1 METRRQIK
9 GERRKDK
16 EKKRRSWYKIY
27 QKSRYFIEIYQKIC
41 IFAFFVVPLHAI
53 IYNHKIC
60 ILKLKHC
67 NKTLKS
73 IIPMKKILHFVF
85 VSILS
90 ISAFAADLNP
100 FAYKLSEPIYDARAN
115 SVTISYH
122 LNAPATKVRIVIYQ
136 DEASPVTYQDFTG
149 SSYTS
154 AGAHT
159 AIVSLHGVPGGYYTY
174 KIDVYGRGQASTVAF
189 HKRTVLNSPFS
200 IDIDNNMN
208 SKWFGRTLVAQP
220 TTNALRGLYEYWPS
234 YFTQGSTPARYYG
247 NSNYYYQGSN
257 SWYYYSHA
265 TPLRVRIMQDG
276 SGMIFTTAC
285 DIDKDTYLWYV
296 DPENPNNWTSLI
308 TASQMSVIV
317 DHPVSSHKIHNV
329 SLDVRKDNENQINL
343 LLLSASI
350 QSGSNN
356 YTTGYIYSG
365 KYVLPKNFP
374 TSKTGEYIHV
384 VDPKMTGGFIN
395 PHDYVKS
402 GLLPVAI
409 NSSSQFDKYGGY
421 WYCGATQATDKD
433 NDGIAYRDKSA
444 IIHINADRT
453 SLKQNYHEGD
463 QYLKRMY
470 TSSGGFRSNPD
481 FTKVLVANGNDLS
494 GSASKQTA
502 RLYNLSQSSLNAH
515 PTLSYITNLGTIF
528 SSDANYITDFAWDHA
543 NNIYVVLRNGS
554 SGYGIYT
561 YATQYNAAD
570 PFTTKAPNGVTF
582 EVKCYDDV
590 TYSLTTSV
598 NDAKMGTISAG
609 GLKKSCTAVTV
620 TATPKEGYRFVN
632 WTINGVEVNGA
643 NPYTLYMTDHMTVC
657 ANFASAVYNVTWHNL
672 FKNNEDDKT
681 FISNNKRNEGL
692 WRVCQVE
699 YQNAFG
705 TITDYGMVGD
715 KYKVHHCIGNRA
727 NLEVFCDNSD
737 SKMYWLGQYIES
749 IVNKDI
755 GAYYH
760 SSYGYINVWAYY
772 MQAFFNRDVVYNAD
786 ITLTTSMTGVTNSNY
801 PNVDFIEAG
810 KPAKWRLWWTTN
822 VCKLPET
829 MNYSS
834 SMPIDWKG
842 TNHIPQGSIT
852 VGSTTV
858 TPSTWFQWNTPLD
871 GKAFDQS
878 KYLLA
883 WREGSTTGRIVY
895 HVDKPD
901 MKLYATYVD
910 RHISESQDNY
920 DVIRLMQN
928 SKYASNPHTVAV
940 DRKLQAGMYNTIC
953 FPFPLDVRTLPNDH
967 RLKGAEVLKFT
978 GIKELYDES
987 GEEVGVLQFES
998 VTQLEAGKPYL
1009 IKVNGQNNI
1018 TEKMYF
1024 ENVAYDDLTYVGDTL
1039 SAELSGG
1046 GGLITFHA
1054 MISPDDIPAGS
1065 VILVSDNRL
1074 AKVTTQGQMLGLRG
1088 YFTID
1093 DPYVQSLADE
1103 GKLYLSIKKPT
1114 TTSIPVAP
1122 EAEQQK
1128 APKVRKIM
1136 QDGHIYIIRGE
1147 EVYTVTGHRVK

>member
-1 METRRQIK
+1 
-9 GERRKDK
+9 
-16 EKKRRSWYKIY
+16 
-27 QKSRYFIEIYQKIC
+27 
-41 IFAFFVVPLHAI
+41 
-53 IYNHKIC
+53 
-60 ILKLKHC
+60 
-67 NKTLKS
+67 
-73 IIPMKKILHFVF
+73 MKKILLFVF

-90 ISAFAADLNP
+90 ISAFAAADLNP

-189 HKRTVLNSPFS
+189 HKRTILNSPFG

-208 SKWFGRTLVAQP
+208 SPWFGRTLVTQP
-220 TTNALRGLYEYWPS
+220 TTKNNTLRGLFEYWPS
-234 YFTQGSTPARYYG
+234 YFTLGTTPANPYNGGVG
-247 NSNYYYQGSN
+247 NYYQGTQ
-257 SWYYYSHA
+257 SWFYYSHA
-265 TPLRVRIMQDG
+265 TPLRVRIAQDG
-276 SGMIFTTAC
+276 SGRIFTTAC
-285 DIDKDTYLWYV
+285 DVDMDTYLWYV
-296 DPENPNNWTSLI
+296 DPKNPNNWTSLI
-308 TASQMSVIV
+308 TASQMTNIV
-317 DHPVSSHKIHNV
+317 NHPNTSKIHNI
-329 SLDVRKDNENQINL
+329 SLDIRTENDKLNL
-343 LLLSASI
+343 LLLSGTI
-350 QSGSNN
+350 EYGYNKN
-356 YTTGYIYSG
+356 FTTGYIYSG
-365 KYVLPKNFP
+365 KYVLPTNFP
-374 TSKTGEYIHV
+374 TSTAGDYIHV
-384 VDPKMTGGFIN
+384 IDPNMKDGLIG
-395 PHDYVKS
+395 PHNYIKS

-421 WYCGATQATDKD
+421 WYCGTSQATDKD
-433 NDGIAYRDKSA
+433 PYDGKVYKDKTGIKHVTTNGDIKFTYHNDDEK
-444 IIHINADRT
+444 
-453 SLKQNYHEGD
+453 
-463 QYLKRMY
+463 LKRY
-470 TSSGGFRSNPD
+470 WTGTGGFRYNHD
-481 FTKVLVANGNDLS
+481 FSQVLIANGYN
-494 GSASKQTA
+494 KTA
-502 RLYNLSQSSLNAH
+502 RLYNVTQTSAATHPSL
-515 PTLSYITNLGTIF
+515 TFVTELGTIF
-528 SSDANYITDFAWDHA
+528 ADASNYITDFAWDHA

-582 EVKCYDDV
+582 EVKCYDNE
-590 TYSLTTSV
+590 TYTLTTSV
-598 NDAKMGTISAG
+598 NDANMGTISAG
-609 GLKKSCTAVTV
+609 GSIKSCTEVTV
-620 TATPKEGYRFVN
+620 TANPKEGYRFVN

-643 NPYTLYMTDHMTVC
+643 NPYTLYMTDNMDVR
-657 ANFASAVYNVTWHNL
+657 ANFAPAVYNVTWHNL
-672 FKNNEDDKT
+672 FINNEDDKT
-681 FISNNKRNEGL
+681 FLSNNKRNEGL
-692 WRVCQVE
+692 WRVFQVE
-699 YQNAFG
+699 YNSAFE
-705 TITDYGMVGD
+705 DHPDLGMVGD
-715 KYKVHHCIGNRA
+715 KYKAYYFMSNNSVSNVTMSTVRA
-727 NLEVFCDNSD
+727 NIEKIVDND
-737 SKMYWLGQYIES
+737 KYPLYWLGQYVES
-749 IVNKDI
+749 VVGRDI
-755 GAYYH
+755 HEYSH
-760 SSYGYINVWAYY
+760 SSYGMIHVWGYY
-772 MQAFFNRDVVYNAD
+772 LQAFFNRDETYNAD
-786 ITLTTSMTGVTNSNY
+786 INAVTSMSGVTNKTY
-801 PNVDFIEAG
+801 PNINFIEAG
-810 KPAKWRLWWTTN
+810 KPEKWRPWWTTN
-822 VCKLPET
+822 VCELPET

-842 TNHIPQGSIT
+842 TDHIPQGSIK

-858 TPSTWFQWNTPLD
+858 TPSTWFQWNTPQD

-883 WREGSTTGRIVY
+883 WCEGSTNGRIVY

-910 RHISESQDNY
+910 RHLSESQDNY

-928 SKYASNPHTVAV
+928 PKYASNPHTVTV

-953 FPFPLDVRTLPNDH
+953 FPFPLNVTTLPTGH
-967 RLKGAEVLKFT
+967 RLKDAEVLKFT
-978 GIKELYDES
+978 GIDELYDES
-987 GEEVGVLQFES
+987 GEEVGVLQFER

-1009 IKVNGQNNI
+1009 IKVKGQDNI
-1018 TEKMYF
+1018 TKEMSF
-1024 ENVAYDDLTYVGDTL
+1024 EDVAYDDLTYVGGTQ

-1054 MISPDDIPAGS
+1054 IISPEDIPAGS
-1065 VILVSDNRL
+1065 IILVSDNRL

-1093 DPYVQSLADE
+1093 DPYVQSLANE

-1114 TTSIPVAP
+1114 TTSIPLAP

>member
-1 METRRQIK
+1 
-9 GERRKDK
+9 
-16 EKKRRSWYKIY
+16 
-27 QKSRYFIEIYQKIC
+27 
-41 IFAFFVVPLHAI
+41 
-53 IYNHKIC
+53 
-60 ILKLKHC
+60 
-67 NKTLKS
+67 
-73 IIPMKKILHFVF
+73 MKKILLFVF

-90 ISAFAADLNP
+90 ISAFAAADLNP

-189 HKRTVLNSPFS
+189 HKRTILNSPFG

-208 SKWFGRTLVAQP
+208 SPWFGRTLVTQP
-220 TTNALRGLYEYWPS
+220 TTKNNTLRGLFEYWPS
-234 YFTQGSTPARYYG
+234 YFTLGTTPANPYNGGVG
-247 NSNYYYQGSN
+247 NYYQGTQ
-257 SWYYYSHA
+257 SWFYYSHA
-265 TPLRVRIMQDG
+265 TPLRVRIAQDG
-276 SGMIFTTAC
+276 SGRIFTTAC
-285 DIDKDTYLWYV
+285 DVDMDTYLWYV
-296 DPENPNNWTSLI
+296 DPKNPNNWTSLI
-308 TASQMSVIV
+308 TASQMTNIV
-317 DHPVSSHKIHNV
+317 NHPNTSKIHNI
-329 SLDVRKDNENQINL
+329 SLDIRTENDKLNL
-343 LLLSASI
+343 LLLSGTI
-350 QSGSNN
+350 EYGYNKN
-356 YTTGYIYSG
+356 FTTGYIYSG
-365 KYVLPKNFP
+365 KYVLPTNFP
-374 TSKTGEYIHV
+374 TSTAGDYIHV
-384 VDPKMTGGFIN
+384 IDPNMKDGLIG
-395 PHDYVKS
+395 PHNYIKS

-421 WYCGATQATDKD
+421 WYCGTSQATDKD
-433 NDGIAYRDKSA
+433 PYDGKVYKDKTGIKHVTTNGDIKFTYHNDDEK
-444 IIHINADRT
+444 
-453 SLKQNYHEGD
+453 
-463 QYLKRMY
+463 LKRY
-470 TSSGGFRSNPD
+470 WTGTGGFRYNHD
-481 FTKVLVANGNDLS
+481 FSQVLIANGYN
-494 GSASKQTA
+494 KTA
-502 RLYNLSQSSLNAH
+502 RLYNVTQTSAATHPSL
-515 PTLSYITNLGTIF
+515 TFVTELGTIF
-528 SSDANYITDFAWDHA
+528 ADASNYITDFAWDHA

-582 EVKCYDDV
+582 EVKCYDNE
-590 TYSLTTSV
+590 TYTLTTSV
-598 NDAKMGTISAG
+598 NDANMGTISAG
-609 GLKKSCTAVTV
+609 GSIKSCTEVTV
-620 TATPKEGYRFVN
+620 TANPKEGYRFVN

-643 NPYTLYMTDHMTVC
+643 NPYTLYMTDNMDVR
-657 ANFASAVYNVTWHNL
+657 ANFAPAVYNVTWWNL
-672 FKNNEDDKT
+672 FQNGEDIAKESTAYPHTNE
-681 FISNNKRNEGL
+681 RL
-692 WRVCQVE
+692 WRLYQVE
-699 YQNAFG
+699 FKKYNSASNDNKTDLSYNGKKQFDVGGFLYNQSQKNADFLTNQSQPFHWLYNYLNYVNG
-705 TITDYGMVGD
+705 RTIEAT
-715 KYKVHHCIGNRA
+715 A
-727 NLEVFCDNSD
+727 NFTLRGR
-737 SKMYWLGQYIES
+737 LQYFP
-749 IVNKDI
+749 
-755 GAYYH
+755 YL
-760 SSYGYINVWAYY
+760 
-772 MQAFFNRDVVYNAD
+772 FFNRAD
-786 ITLTTSMTGVTNSNY
+786 TAFNSSLSNSNPY
-801 PNVDFIEAG
+801 CNGVDYYKTEFWKYENG
-810 KPAKWRLWWTTN
+810 KYDKSKKFKDYGKATYWRPWWTDG
-822 VCKLPET
+822 VCGLPKTYNYADDMPVTWKQNACATGTVPGMSSTKET
-829 MNYSS
+829 E
-834 SMPIDWKG
+834 
-842 TNHIPQGSIT
+842 
-852 VGSTTV
+852 
-858 TPSTWFQWNTPLD
+858 PSKWYKWNTPPD
-871 GKAFDQS
+871 GEKFGESA
-878 KYLLA
+878 YLLA

-928 SKYASNPHTVAV
+928 SNYANNPHTVTV
-940 DRKLQAGMYNTIC
+940 YRKLQAGMYNTIC
-953 FPFPLDVRTLPNDH
+953 FPFPLDVTTLRDH
-967 RLKGAEVLKFT
+967 PLKDAEVLKFT

-987 GEEVGVLQFES
+987 GEAVGVLQFES

-1009 IKVNGQNNI
+1009 IKVNGQDNI

-1024 ENVAYDDLTYVGDTL
+1024 EDVAYDDLTYVGGTQ
-1039 SAELSGG
+1039 SAGE
-1046 GGLITFHA
+1046 GLITFHA
-1054 MISPDDIPAGS
+1054 IISPDDIPAGS

>member
-1 METRRQIK
+1 MQLYTTTK
-9 GERRKDK
+9 LV
-16 EKKRRSWYKIY
+16 
-27 QKSRYFIEIYQKIC
+27 YFK
-41 IFAFFVVPLHAI
+41 
-53 IYNHKIC
+53 
-60 ILKLKHC
+60 KLKRC

-73 IIPMKKILHFVF
+73 IIPMKKILLFVF

-100 FAYKLSEPIYDARAN
+100 FAYKLSEPVYDASAN

-234 YFTQGSTPARYYG
+234 YFTKEADPARYYG
-247 NSNYYYQGSN
+247 NSTYYYQGSN

-395 PHDYVKS
+395 PHDHVKS
-402 GLLPVAI
+402 GLLPIAI

-502 RLYNLSQSSLNAH
+502 RLYNLSQSSPNAH

-582 EVKCYDDV
+582 EVQCYDNV
-590 TYSLTTSV
+590 TYTLTTSV

-609 GLKKSCTAVTV
+609 GSKKSCTEVTV

-643 NPYTLYMTDHMTVC
+643 NPYTLYMTDDMEVR
-657 ANFASAVYNVTWHNL
+657 ANFASAVYNVTWWNL
-672 FKNNEDDKT
+672 FQNGEDIAKENANYPRTNE
-681 FISNNKRNEGL
+681 RL
-692 WRVCQVE
+692 WRLLQVV
-699 YQNAFG
+699 YNNSVTTKANADDH
-705 TITDYGMVGD
+705 T
-715 KYKVHHCIGNRA
+715 
-727 NLEVFCDNSD
+727 NSNTT
-737 SKMYWLGQYIES
+737 SRT
-749 IVNKDI
+749 IVNKKQL
-755 GAYYH
+755 
-760 SSYGYINVWAYY
+760 NVSGFLTVSEGTVN
-772 MQAFFNRDVVYNAD
+772 FFK
-786 ITLTTSMTGVTNSNY
+786 TNS
-801 PNVDFIEAG
+801 VF
-810 KPAKWRLWWTTN
+810 KWLGDYLIAHSKN
-822 VCKLPET
+822 GL
-829 MNYSS
+829 
-834 SMPIDWKG
+834 
-842 TNHIPQGSIT
+842 
-852 VGSTTV
+852 GSTTRQTPWTYYPYMFINRTDTAINWATSSSTGKLTGDVSNYAFNGANCVTTQHNNIAWDSFIEYGQPKHWRPYWTEKVCGLMPTYRYSQDMPVTWNQSTSCPSGTIANV
-858 TPSTWFQWNTPLD
+858 TPSNWYKWNTPPD
-871 GKAFDQS
+871 GKKFGESA
-878 KYLLA
+878 YLLA

-910 RHISESQDNY
+910 RHLSESQDNY

-928 SKYASNPHTVAV
+928 SNYASNPHTVAV

-953 FPFPLDVRTLPNDH
+953 FPFPLDVTTLRDH
-967 RLKGAEVLKFT
+967 PLKDAEVLKFT

-987 GEEVGVLQFES
+987 GEVVGVLQFES

-1018 TEKMYF
+1018 TEKMIF
-1024 ENVAYDDLTYVGDTL
+1024 SNVAHNKLTYVGGTQ

-1147 EVYTVTGHRVK
+1147 EVYDTMGRRVE

>member
-1 METRRQIK
+1 
-9 GERRKDK
+9 
-16 EKKRRSWYKIY
+16 
-27 QKSRYFIEIYQKIC
+27 
-41 IFAFFVVPLHAI
+41 
-53 IYNHKIC
+53 
-60 ILKLKHC
+60 
-67 NKTLKS
+67 
-73 IIPMKKILHFVF
+73 MKKILHFVF

-100 FAYKLSEPIYDARAN
+100 FAYKLSEPVYDAKAN

-122 LNAPATKVRIVIYQ
+122 LNAPATKVRIIIYQ

-159 AIVSLHGVPGGYYTY
+159 AKVSLQGVPGGCYTY

-247 NSNYYYQGSN
+247 NSTYYYQGSN

-308 TASQMSVIV
+308 TASQMSDIV
-317 DHPVSSHKIHNV
+317 NHPVSSQKIHNV

-395 PHDYVKS
+395 PHDHVKS
-402 GLLPVAI
+402 GLLPIAI

-502 RLYNLSQSSLNAH
+502 RLYNLSQSSPNAH

-582 EVKCYDDV
+582 EVKCYDNV
-590 TYSLTTSV
+590 TYTLTTSV
-598 NDAKMGTISAG
+598 NDANMGTISAG
-609 GLKKSCTAVTV
+609 GEKESCTEVTV
-620 TATPKEGYRFVN
+620 KATPKEGYRFVN

-657 ANFASAVYNVTWHNL
+657 ANFASAVYNVTWWNL
-672 FKNNEDDKT
+672 FQGGEDIVGTQTTYPNSPNE
-681 FISNNKRNEGL
+681 RL
-692 WRVCQVE
+692 WRLLQV
-699 YQNAFG
+699 AFNNYAG
-705 TITDYGMVGD
+705 DKADQGMVPVTKTKSYEHFKCAPFFSGRAS
-715 KYKVHHCIGNRA
+715 KVKPFFTTQGSFFYWLWTYMKEHKLDENRSSNAWIYYSHFVVNRA
-727 NLEVFCDNSD
+727 DSCYNIDNALCNN
-737 SKMYWLGQYIES
+737 MA
-749 IVNKDI
+749 N
-755 GAYYH
+755 GAYDRGG
-760 SSYGYINVWAYY
+760 SDMWTNQSVNWDS
-772 MQAFFNRDVVYNAD
+772 FNKY
-786 ITLTTSMTGVTNSNY
+786 
-801 PNVDFIEAG
+801 G
-810 KPAKWRLWWTTN
+810 KPEYWRPYWTEK
-822 VCKLPET
+822 VCDLPQT
-829 MNYSS
+829 YNYNQD
-834 SMPIDWKG
+834 MPVTWDQS
-842 TNHIPQGSIT
+842 TSCPSGSIA
-852 VGSTTV
+852 GV
-858 TPSTWFQWNTPLD
+858 TPSSWYQWNT
-871 GKAFDQS
+871 GKPNQ
-878 KYLLA
+878 LLA
-883 WREGSTTGRIVY
+883 WREGSTNGRIVY

-928 SKYASNPHTVAV
+928 PKYASNPHIVAV
-940 DRKLQAGMYNTIC
+940 
-953 FPFPLDVRTLPNDH
+953 V
-967 RLKGAEVLKFT
+967 
-978 GIKELYDES
+978 
-987 GEEVGVLQFES
+987 
-998 VTQLEAGKPYL
+998 
-1009 IKVNGQNNI
+1009 
-1018 TEKMYF
+1018 
-1024 ENVAYDDLTYVGDTL
+1024 
-1039 SAELSGG
+1039 
-1046 GGLITFHA
+1046 
-1054 MISPDDIPAGS
+1054 
-1065 VILVSDNRL
+1065 
-1074 AKVTTQGQMLGLRG
+1074 
-1088 YFTID
+1088 
-1093 DPYVQSLADE
+1093 
-1103 GKLYLSIKKPT
+1103 
-1114 TTSIPVAP
+1114 
-1122 EAEQQK
+1122 
-1128 APKVRKIM
+1128 
-1136 QDGHIYIIRGE
+1136 
-1147 EVYTVTGHRVK
+1147 

>member
-1 METRRQIK
+1 
-9 GERRKDK
+9 
-16 EKKRRSWYKIY
+16 
-27 QKSRYFIEIYQKIC
+27 
-41 IFAFFVVPLHAI
+41 
-53 IYNHKIC
+53 
-60 ILKLKHC
+60 
-67 NKTLKS
+67 
-73 IIPMKKILHFVF
+73 MKKILLFVF
-85 VSILS
+85 ASILS
-90 ISAFAADLNP
+90 ISAFAAADLNP
-100 FAYKLSEPIYDARAN
+100 FAYKLSEPVYDARAN

-122 LNAPATKVRIVIYQ
+122 LNAPATKVRIVIYK

-159 AIVSLHGVPGGYYTY
+159 AKVSLQGVPGGYYTY

-234 YFTQGSTPARYYG
+234 YFTKEADPARYYG
-247 NSNYYYQGSN
+247 NSTYYYQGSN

-308 TASQMSVIV
+308 TASQMSDIV
-317 DHPVSSHKIHNV
+317 NHPVSSHKIHNV

-350 QSGSNN
+350 ESGSNN

-395 PHDYVKS
+395 PHDHVKS
-402 GLLPVAI
+402 GLLPIAI

-453 SLKQNYHEGD
+453 SLKQNYHQGD

-470 TSSGGFRSNPD
+470 TSSGGFRSNPN

-502 RLYNLSQSSLNAH
+502 RLYNLSQSSPNAH

-582 EVKCYDDV
+582 EVKCYDNV
-590 TYSLTTSV
+590 TYTLETSV

-609 GLKKSCTAVTV
+609 GSIKSCTEVTV

-643 NPYTLYMTDHMTVC
+643 NPYTLYMTDNMDVR
-657 ANFASAVYNVTWHNL
+657 ANFASAVYNVTWWNL
-672 FKNNEDDKT
+672 FQNGEDIVGTKTTYPNSPNERLWRLLQVAFNNYAGDKADQGMVPVT
-681 FISNNKRNEGL
+681 KTKSYEHFKCAPFFSGRASKVKPFFTTQGSFFYWLWTYMKEHKLDENRSSNAWIYYSHFVVNRADSCYNIDNALSNN
-692 WRVCQVE
+692 
-699 YQNAFG
+699 
-705 TITDYGMVGD
+705 M
-715 KYKVHHCIGNRA
+715 A
-727 NLEVFCDNSD
+727 N
-737 SKMYWLGQYIES
+737 
-749 IVNKDI
+749 
-755 GAYYH
+755 GAYDRGG
-760 SSYGYINVWAYY
+760 SDMWTNQSVNWDS
-772 MQAFFNRDVVYNAD
+772 FNKY
-786 ITLTTSMTGVTNSNY
+786 
-801 PNVDFIEAG
+801 G
-810 KPAKWRLWWTTN
+810 KPEYWRPYWTEK
-822 VCKLPET
+822 VCDLPQT
-829 MNYSS
+829 YNYNQD
-834 SMPIDWKG
+834 MPVTWDQS
-842 TNHIPQGSIT
+842 TSCPSGSIA
-852 VGSTTV
+852 GV
-858 TPSTWFQWNTPLD
+858 TPSSWYKWNTGD
-871 GKAFDQS
+871 VNQ
-878 KYLLA
+878 LLA
-883 WREGSTTGRIVY
+883 WREGSTSGRIVH
-895 HVDKPD
+895 HVDKPN

-910 RHISESQDNY
+910 KHISDSKDNT

-928 SKYASNPHTVAV
+928 PRYDGKSHTVTV

-953 FPFPLDVRTLPNDH
+953 FPFPLNVTTLPTGH
-967 RLKGAEVLKFT
+967 RLKDAEVLKFT

-987 GEEVGVLQFES
+987 GEVVGVLQFER

-1009 IKVNGQNNI
+1009 IKFNGQNNI
-1018 TEKMYF
+1018 TEKMRF
-1024 ENVAYDDLTYVGDTL
+1024 EDVAYDDLTYVGGTQ

-1054 MISPDDIPAGS
+1054 IISPKEIPAGS

>member
-1 METRRQIK
+1 
-9 GERRKDK
+9 
-16 EKKRRSWYKIY
+16 
-27 QKSRYFIEIYQKIC
+27 
-41 IFAFFVVPLHAI
+41 
-53 IYNHKIC
+53 
-60 ILKLKHC
+60 
-67 NKTLKS
+67 
-73 IIPMKKILHFVF
+73 MKKILLFVF

-100 FAYKLSEPIYDARAN
+100 FAYKLSKPIYDASAN

-159 AIVSLHGVPGGYYTY
+159 AKVSLQGVPGGYYTY

-308 TASQMSVIV
+308 TASQMSDIV
-317 DHPVSSHKIHNV
+317 NHPVSSHKIHNV

-350 QSGSNN
+350 ESGSNN

-395 PHDYVKS
+395 PHDHVKS
-402 GLLPVAI
+402 GLLPIAI

-502 RLYNLSQSSLNAH
+502 RLYNLNQSSPNAH

-528 SSDANYITDFAWDHA
+528 PSDANYITDFAWDHA

-582 EVKCYDDV
+582 EVECYDDV
-590 TYSLTTSV
+590 TYTLTTSV
-598 NDAKMGTISAG
+598 NDANMGTISAG
-609 GLKKSCTAVTV
+609 GSKKSCTEVTV

-643 NPYTLYMTDHMTVC
+643 NPYTLYMTDNMDVR
-657 ANFASAVYNVTWHNL
+657 ANFAPAVYNVTWWNL
-672 FKNNEDDKT
+672 FQNGEDIAKESTAYPHTNE
-681 FISNNKRNEGL
+681 RL
-692 WRVCQVE
+692 WRLYQVE
-699 YQNAFG
+699 FKKYNSASNDNKTDLSYNGKKQFDVGGFLYNQSQKNADFLTNQSQPFHWLYNYLNYVNG
-705 TITDYGMVGD
+705 RTIEAT
-715 KYKVHHCIGNRA
+715 A
-727 NLEVFCDNSD
+727 NFTLRGR
-737 SKMYWLGQYIES
+737 LQYFP
-749 IVNKDI
+749 
-755 GAYYH
+755 YL
-760 SSYGYINVWAYY
+760 
-772 MQAFFNRDVVYNAD
+772 FFNRAD
-786 ITLTTSMTGVTNSNY
+786 TAFNSSLSNSNPY
-801 PNVDFIEAG
+801 CNGVDYYKTEFWKYENG
-810 KPAKWRLWWTTN
+810 KYDKSKKFKDYGKATYWRPWWTDG
-822 VCKLPET
+822 VCGLPKTYNYADDMPVTWKQNACATGTVPGMSYTKET
-829 MNYSS
+829 E
-834 SMPIDWKG
+834 
-842 TNHIPQGSIT
+842 
-852 VGSTTV
+852 
-858 TPSTWFQWNTPLD
+858 PSKWYKWNTPPD
-871 GKAFDQS
+871 GEKFGESA
-878 KYLLA
+878 YLLA
-883 WREGSTTGRIVY
+883 WREGSTNGRIV
-895 HVDKPD
+895 HQVDRD
-901 MKLYATYVD
+901 MALYATYVD
-910 RHISESQDNY
+910 KHISESKDND

-953 FPFPLDVRTLPNDH
+953 FPFPLDVTTLRDH
-967 RLKGAEVLKFT
+967 PLKDAEVLKFT

-987 GEEVGVLQFES
+987 GEVVGVLQFES

-1024 ENVAYDDLTYVGDTL
+1024 ENVAHNKLTYVGDTL
-1039 SAELSGG
+1039 SAGE
-1046 GGLITFHA
+1046 GLITFHA
-1054 MISPDDIPAGS
+1054 IISPEDIPEGS
-1065 VILVSDNRL
+1065 IILVSDNRL
-1074 AKVTTQGQMLGLRG
+1074 AKVTTKGQMLGLRG
-1088 YFTID
+1088 YFEIN

>member
-1 METRRQIK
+1 
-9 GERRKDK
+9 
-16 EKKRRSWYKIY
+16 
-27 QKSRYFIEIYQKIC
+27 
-41 IFAFFVVPLHAI
+41 
-53 IYNHKIC
+53 
-60 ILKLKHC
+60 
-67 NKTLKS
+67 
-73 IIPMKKILHFVF
+73 MKKHLLLFLAAV
-85 VSILS
+85 LS
-90 ISAFAADLNP
+90 ISTFAADLNP
-100 FAYKLSEPIYDARAN
+100 FAYKLGEPVYDARAN

-159 AIVSLHGVPGGYYTY
+159 AIVSLHGVPGGNYTY
-174 KIDVYGRGQASTVAF
+174 KIEVYGKGQASTVAF

-234 YFTQGSTPARYYG
+234 YFTQGTTPARYYG

-308 TASQMSVIV
+308 TANQMSVIV

-365 KYVLPKNFP
+365 KYILPKNFP
-374 TSKTGEYIHV
+374 TSTTGEYIHV

-395 PHDYVKS
+395 PHDHVKS
-402 GLLPVAI
+402 GLLPIAI

-421 WYCGATQATDKD
+421 WYCGATQATEKD

-453 SLKQNYHEGD
+453 SLKQNYQEGD

-481 FTKVLVANGNDLS
+481 FTKVLVANGNNLS

-502 RLYNLSQSSLNAH
+502 RLYNLSQSSPNAH

-582 EVKCYDDV
+582 EVQCYDNV
-590 TYSLTTSV
+590 TYTLTTSV
-598 NDAKMGTISAG
+598 NDANMGTISAG
-609 GLKKSCTAVTV
+609 GSKKSCTEVTV

-632 WTINGVEVNGA
+632 WTINGVEVNGV
-643 NPYTLYMTDHMTVC
+643 NPYTLYMTDDMTVH
-657 ANFASAVYNVTWHNL
+657 ANFTSAVYNVTWHNL

-705 TITDYGMVGD
+705 TITDKGMVGD
-715 KYKVHHCIGNRA
+715 KYKVHHCIGNRE

-786 ITLTTSMTGVTNSNY
+786 ITATTSMTGVTNSNY

-910 RHISESQDNY
+910 KHISDSRDN
-920 DVIRLMQN
+920 DEVIRLMQN
-928 SKYASNPHTVAV
+928 PNYAGNSHNVTV

-953 FPFPLDVRTLPNDH
+953 LPFNVDLIQLEDNNHPLKNADVR
-967 RLKGAEVLKFT
+967 
-978 GIKELYDES
+978 ELSGMHETYDEA
-987 GEEVGVLQFES
+987 GESLIVLNFKR
-998 VTQLEAGKPYL
+998 VTTMEAGKPYI
-1009 IKVNGQNNI
+1009 IKLKGSNNV
-1018 TEKMYF
+1018 TTPMTFTGVTYNSLTTDANDVRY
-1024 ENVAYDDLTYVGDTL
+1024 ENNTNF
-1039 SAELSGG
+1039 SS
-1046 GGLITFHA
+1046 ITFHA
-1054 MISPDDIPAGS
+1054 VTKPTVVPEGAY
-1065 VILVSDNRL
+1065 ILVADNRL
-1074 AKVTTQGQMLGLRG
+1074 AKVVGNDEMKGLRG
-1088 YFTID
+1088 YFVID
-1093 DPYVQSLADE
+1093 DPYMAQAAAD
-1103 GKLYLSIKKPT
+1103 GRIYLSVSKPT
-1114 TTSIPVAP
+1114 TSSVPVAP
-1122 EAEQQK
+1122 EAEQQTR
-1128 APKVRKIM
+1128 PEVRKIM
-1136 QDGHIYIIRGE
+1136 RDGHIYILRGE
-1147 EVYTVTGHRVK
+1147 EIYTITGHRVK

>member
-1 METRRQIK
+1 
-9 GERRKDK
+9 
-16 EKKRRSWYKIY
+16 
-27 QKSRYFIEIYQKIC
+27 
-41 IFAFFVVPLHAI
+41 
-53 IYNHKIC
+53 
-60 ILKLKHC
+60 
-67 NKTLKS
+67 
-73 IIPMKKILHFVF
+73 MKKILLFVF

-100 FAYKLSEPIYDARAN
+100 FAYKLSVPVYDAKAN

-136 DEASPVTYQDFTG
+136 DEAHPVTYQDFTG

-174 KIDVYGRGQASTVAF
+174 KIEVYGRGQASTVAF

-234 YFTQGSTPARYYG
+234 YFTKEADPARYYG
-247 NSNYYYQGSN
+247 NSTYYYSGSN

-285 DIDKDTYLWYV
+285 DIDKNTYLWYV
-296 DPENPNNWTSLI
+296 DPEDPNNWTSLI
-308 TASQMSVIV
+308 TASQMSDIV
-317 DHPVSSHKIHNV
+317 NHPVSSQKIHNV

-350 QSGSNN
+350 ESGSKEF
-356 YTTGYIYSG
+356 TTGYIYSG

-421 WYCGATQATDKD
+421 WYCGATQATKND

-481 FTKVLVANGNDLS
+481 FTKVLVANGNNLS

-502 RLYNLSQSSLNAH
+502 RLYNLSQSSPNAH

-528 SSDANYITDFAWDHA
+528 PSDANYITDFAWDHA

-582 EVKCYDDV
+582 EVECYDNV
-590 TYSLTTSV
+590 TYTLETSV
-598 NDAKMGTISAG
+598 NDPKMGTISAG
-609 GLKKSCTAVTV
+609 GSIKSCTEVTV
-620 TATPKEGYRFVN
+620 TATPEEGYRFVN

-643 NPYTLYMTDHMTVC
+643 NPYTLYMTDDMTVQ
-657 ANFASAVYNVTWHNL
+657 ANFGSAVYNVTWHNL
-672 FKNNEDDKT
+672 FLNNEDDKT
-681 FISNNKRNEGL
+681 FLSDNNLNTGL
-692 WRVCQVE
+692 WRLYQVQFNYYCKQKGYTDRGDKGYVDNYSE
-699 YQNAFG
+699 Y
-705 TITDYGMVGD
+705 DVGD
-715 KYKVHHCIGNRA
+715 FLATRVDA
-727 NLEVFCDNSD
+727 NKEYLTSATNNQNTPFV
-737 SKMYWLGQYIES
+737 WLGQYIQH
-749 IVNKDI
+749 VN
-755 GAYYH
+755 GATPTT
-760 SSYGYINVWAYY
+760 GNAWEYILY
-772 MQAFFNRDVVYNAD
+772 MFINRTRIARNYTGGDATYMVTPLGNA
-786 ITLTTSMTGVTNSNY
+786 NQ
-801 PNVDFIEAG
+801 FIENG
-810 KPAKWRLWWTTN
+810 KPEKWRPWWTRGACN
-822 VCKLPET
+822 LPWT
-829 MNYSS
+829 MNYSDD
-834 SMPIDWKG
+834 MPVSWTRVSCANTTI
-842 TNHIPQGSIT
+842 TNTAGDGVA
-852 VGSTTV
+852 VGAHPTT
-858 TPSTWFQWNTPLD
+858 WYKWNT
-871 GKAFDQS
+871 GGANQ
-878 KYLLA
+878 LLA
-883 WREGSTTGRIVY
+883 WREGSTNGRIV
-895 HVDKPD
+895 HQVDRD
-901 MKLYATYVD
+901 MALYATYLNK
-910 RHISESQDNY
+910 HISESQDNY

-928 SKYASNPHTVAV
+928 SKYASNPHTVTV
-940 DRKLQAGMYNTIC
+940 NRKLQAGMYNTIC
-953 FPFPLDVRTLPNDH
+953 FPFPLNVTTLPTGH
-967 RLKGAEVLKFT
+967 RLKDAEVLKFT
-978 GIKELYDES
+978 GIEELYDES
-987 GEEVGVLQFES
+987 GEVVGVLQFER

-1009 IKVNGQNNI
+1009 IKVNGQDNI
-1018 TEKMYF
+1018 TEEMRF
-1024 ENVAYDDLTYVGDTL
+1024 EKVAHNNLTYVGGTQ

-1054 MISPDDIPAGS
+1054 IISPEDIPAGS
-1065 VILVSDNRL
+1065 IILVSDNRL

-1088 YFTID
+1088 YFKID

-1147 EVYTVTGHRVK
+1147 EVYDTMGRRVE

>member
-1 METRRQIK
+1 
-9 GERRKDK
+9 
-16 EKKRRSWYKIY
+16 
-27 QKSRYFIEIYQKIC
+27 
-41 IFAFFVVPLHAI
+41 
-53 IYNHKIC
+53 
-60 ILKLKHC
+60 
-67 NKTLKS
+67 
-73 IIPMKKILHFVF
+73 MKKILLFVF

-90 ISAFAADLNP
+90 ISAFAAADLNP

-189 HKRTVLNSPFS
+189 HKRTILNSPFG

-208 SKWFGRTLVAQP
+208 SPWFGRTLVTQP
-220 TTNALRGLYEYWPS
+220 TTKNNTLRGLFEYWPS
-234 YFTQGSTPARYYG
+234 YFTLGTTPANPYNGGVG
-247 NSNYYYQGSN
+247 NYYQGTQ
-257 SWYYYSHA
+257 SWFYYSHA
-265 TPLRVRIMQDG
+265 TPLRVRIAQDG
-276 SGMIFTTAC
+276 SGRIFTTAC
-285 DIDKDTYLWYV
+285 DVDMDTYLWYV
-296 DPENPNNWTSLI
+296 DPKNPNNWTSLI
-308 TASQMSVIV
+308 TASQMTNIV
-317 DHPVSSHKIHNV
+317 NHPNTSKIHNI
-329 SLDVRKDNENQINL
+329 SLDIRTENDKLNL
-343 LLLSASI
+343 LLLSGTI
-350 QSGSNN
+350 EYGYNKN
-356 YTTGYIYSG
+356 FTTGYIYSG
-365 KYVLPKNFP
+365 KYVLPTNFP
-374 TSKTGEYIHV
+374 TSTAGDYIHV
-384 VDPKMTGGFIN
+384 IDPNMKDGLIG
-395 PHDYVKS
+395 PHNYIKS

-421 WYCGATQATDKD
+421 WYCGTSQATDKD
-433 NDGIAYRDKSA
+433 PYDGKVYKDKTGIKHVTTNGDIKFTYHNDDEK
-444 IIHINADRT
+444 
-453 SLKQNYHEGD
+453 
-463 QYLKRMY
+463 LKRY
-470 TSSGGFRSNPD
+470 WTGTGGFRYNHD
-481 FTKVLVANGNDLS
+481 FSQVLIANGYN
-494 GSASKQTA
+494 KTA
-502 RLYNLSQSSLNAH
+502 RLYNVTQTSAATHPSL
-515 PTLSYITNLGTIF
+515 TFVTELGTIF
-528 SSDANYITDFAWDHA
+528 ADASNYITDFAWDHA

-582 EVKCYDDV
+582 EVKCYDNE
-590 TYSLTTSV
+590 TYTLTTSV
-598 NDAKMGTISAG
+598 NDANMGTISAG
-609 GLKKSCTAVTV
+609 GSIKSCTEVTV
-620 TATPKEGYRFVN
+620 TANPKEGYRFVN

-643 NPYTLYMTDHMTVC
+643 NPYTLYMTDNMDVR
-657 ANFASAVYNVTWHNL
+657 ANFAPAVYNVTWHNL
-672 FKNNEDDKT
+672 FINNEDDKT
-681 FISNNKRNEGL
+681 FLSNNKRNEGL
-692 WRVCQVE
+692 WRVFQVE
-699 YQNAFG
+699 YNSAFE
-705 TITDYGMVGD
+705 DHPDLGMVGD
-715 KYKVHHCIGNRA
+715 KYKAYYFMSNNSVSNVTMSTVRA
-727 NLEVFCDNSD
+727 NIEKIVDND
-737 SKMYWLGQYIES
+737 KYPLYWLGQYVES
-749 IVNKDI
+749 VVGRDI
-755 GAYYH
+755 HEYSH
-760 SSYGYINVWAYY
+760 SSYGMIHVWGYY
-772 MQAFFNRDVVYNAD
+772 LQAFFNRDETYNAD
-786 ITLTTSMTGVTNSNY
+786 INAVTPMSGVTNKTY
-801 PNVDFIEAG
+801 PNINFIEAG
-810 KPAKWRLWWTTN
+810 KPEKWRPWWTTN
-822 VCKLPET
+822 VCELPET

-842 TNHIPQGSIT
+842 TDHIPQGSIK

-858 TPSTWFQWNTPLD
+858 TPSTWFQWNTPQD

-883 WREGSTTGRIVY
+883 WCEGSTNGRIVY

-910 RHISESQDNY
+910 RHLSESQDNY

-928 SKYASNPHTVAV
+928 PKYASNPHTVTV

-953 FPFPLDVRTLPNDH
+953 FPFPLNVTTLPTGH
-967 RLKGAEVLKFT
+967 RLKDAEVLKFT
-978 GIKELYDES
+978 GIDELYDES
-987 GEEVGVLQFES
+987 GEEVGVLQFER

-1009 IKVNGQNNI
+1009 IKVKGQDNI
-1018 TEKMYF
+1018 TKEMSF
-1024 ENVAYDDLTYVGDTL
+1024 EDVAYDDLTYVGGTQ

-1054 MISPDDIPAGS
+1054 IISPEDIPAGS
-1065 VILVSDNRL
+1065 IILVSDNRL

-1093 DPYVQSLADE
+1093 DPYVQSLANE

-1147 EVYTVTGHRVK
+1147 EVYDTMGRRVE

>member
-1 METRRQIK
+1 MQLYTTTK
-9 GERRKDK
+9 FV
-16 EKKRRSWYKIY
+16 
-27 QKSRYFIEIYQKIC
+27 YFK
-41 IFAFFVVPLHAI
+41 
-53 IYNHKIC
+53 
-60 ILKLKHC
+60 KLKRC

-73 IIPMKKILHFVF
+73 IIPMKKILLFVF

-100 FAYKLSEPIYDARAN
+100 FAYKLSEPVYDAKAN
-115 SVTISYH
+115 SVTISYY

-308 TASQMSVIV
+308 TASQMSDIV
-317 DHPVSSHKIHNV
+317 NHPVSSHKIHNV

-374 TSKTGEYIHV
+374 TSTTGEYIHV

-421 WYCGATQATDKD
+421 WYCGATQATEKD

-502 RLYNLSQSSLNAH
+502 RLYNLSQSSPNAH

-582 EVKCYDDV
+582 EVKCYDNV
-590 TYSLTTSV
+590 TYTLTTSV

-609 GLKKSCTAVTV
+609 GSKKSCTEVTV
-620 TATPKEGYRFVN
+620 KATPKEGYRFVN
-632 WTINGVEVNGA
+632 WTINDVEVNGA
-643 NPYTLYMTDHMTVC
+643 NPYTLYMTDHMTVQ
-657 ANFASAVYNVTWHNL
+657 ANFAPAVYNVTWWNL
-672 FKNNEDDKT
+672 FKNGED
-681 FISNNKRNEGL
+681 ISNGNTNLSGTNERLWWLFLIEWNAYLKANGKGYQRSPQRGGL
-692 WRVCQVE
+692 GITNNQWMILS
-699 YQNAFG
+699 YLDDGNNSAG
-705 TITDYGMVGD
+705 TDEDVIRDYME
-715 KYKVHHCIGNRA
+715 N
-727 NLEVFCDNSD
+727 FMDNST
-737 SKMYWLGQYIES
+737 SKSSMYWLGQYIEQCPTA
-749 IVNKDI
+749 KDI
-755 GAYYH
+755 NNNGTYNNWSWH
-760 SSYGYINVWAYY
+760 L
-772 MQAFFNRDVVYNAD
+772 QAFINRVAKFYYSDCK
-786 ITLTTSMTGVTNSNY
+786 TTSSTIDGYSAK
-801 PNVDFIEAG
+801 DFS
-810 KPAKWRLWWTTN
+810 KWGLPDYWRPKWTKN
-822 VCKLPET
+822 ACGLNET
-829 MNYSS
+829 MNYSDD
-834 SMPIDWKG
+834 MPTSWTQSPCADGVIEAWKADAWKLYDIVQ
-842 TNHIPQGSIT
+842 NPKD
-852 VGSTTV
+852 
-858 TPSTWFQWNTPLD
+858 TWYQWNT
-871 GKAFDQS
+871 GKPNQ
-878 KYLLA
+878 LLA
-883 WREGSTTGRIVY
+883 WREGSTNGRIVY

-928 SKYASNPHTVAV
+928 SNYAGNSHTVTV

-953 FPFPLDVRTLPNDH
+953 FPFPLDVTTLPTDH
-967 RLKGAEVLKFT
+967 PLKGAEVLKFT
-978 GIKELYDES
+978 GIEELYDES
-987 GEEVGVLQFES
+987 GAVVGVLQFER
-998 VTQLEAGKPYL
+998 VTQLEAGQPYL

-1018 TEKMYF
+1018 TEEMIF
-1024 ENVAYDDLTYVGDTL
+1024 SNVAHNNLTYVGGTQ
-1039 SAELSGG
+1039 SAGE
-1046 GGLITFHA
+1046 GLITFHA
-1054 MISPDDIPAGS
+1054 IISPEDIPAGS
-1065 VILVSDNRL
+1065 IILVSDNRL

-1136 QDGHIYIIRGE
+1136 QDDHIYIIRGE